1 MGLFQE
7 YLDSKG
13 KVRKPVV
20 DISGGNPDPKTPPNK
35 PPKAEK
41 PYAAAAGGKAK
52 GNKGLGD
59 QGCCDKYQPSMDA
72 KSKGHPPAKIP
83 TAECIELAAFV
94 AEVVAKDQN
103 FAEALVNELK
113 RKGVLGPVVAEMLQH
128 RTTYDYM
135 VEVMEHEEYGPEAC
149 KRLSRALNGT
159 SVFTEETAPP
169 FQNRLT
175 SKQTKKT
182 PKK

>member
-13 KVRKPVV
+13 KVRKPKV
-20 DISGGNPDPKTPPNK
+20 DISGGDPDPKTPPNK

-41 PYAAAAGGKAK
+41 PYVAPAGGKVK
-52 GNKGLGD
+52 GNKGFGD
-59 QGCCDKYQPSMDA
+59 QGCCDKYQPA
-72 KSKGHPPAKIP
+72 TTKENKGKAPAKIP
-83 TAECIELAAFV
+83 TAESVELAAFV
-94 AEVVAKDQN
+94 ADVLKKDQS
-103 FAEALVNELK
+103 FAESLVNELK
-113 RKGVLGPVVAEMLQH
+113 REGVLGPVVAEMLQH
-128 RTTYDYM
+128 RATYEYM
-135 VEVMEHEEYGPEAC
+135 VEVMNHEEHGPDIC
-149 KRLSRALNGT
+149 TRLSRALNGT
-159 SVFTEETAPP
+159 SVFAEETAPP